1 MPNSLEEIIRKH
13 TLKNAHDYKLAIPA
27 KIIGKVIGEFPD
39 AKGDMKGTMKL
50 INEEAKR
57 VNALAPADAE
67 KELSE
72 FTFEEKKEEKK
83 EIELPSAVHG
93 KVVTRFPPE
102 PSGYPHIGHAKAA
115 WLDYE
120 AAKRYGGKM
129 LLRFDDTNP
138 EKEKQEYVEAI
149 REGLL
154 WLGIDWGE
162 ESCTSDRMEEFY
174 TYCDEMFVK
183 YAAYVC
189 TCTAE
194 EVKKGREE
202 RRACDCSARE
212 PQESMALFRKM
223 RGSVRSDGIG
233 AGAEAG
239 SEQSAS
245 GMEEGEA
252 IVRYRGDMKSENSV
266 MRDPTLFRIIKKGHY
281 RQGSKFV
288 VWPSYDFAAP
298 IMDSLEGVTHAMRTK
313 EYELRNP
320 LYFAVLKKLDLRAPQ
335 LIEFSRLAIKNAPIS
350 KRLITPLIESKKV
363 EGWDDPR
370 LPTLSALKR
379 KGILPEAIREFVLS
393 FGLSKVESEPNWDKL
408 LSINRKMLDE
418 RCVRRFF
425 VRSPVKLSVTGA
437 IAKEAVAKNHPGKP
451 EMGERK
457 IATNGVFY
465 IAGPDAEALQVNE
478 TFRLK
483 ELYNLT
489 LVSKDADGL
498 VAKYE
503 GEEGLA
509 AKKIQWVPQDS
520 AVKCIVR
527 VPHDLLDDSG
537 NFVEGSMGQDEGF
550 CEASCKGLADGAVVQ
565 FERYGYARLDAK
577 EDNSLTFIFSC

>member
-39 AKGDMKGTMKL
+39 AKADMKGTMKL

-67 KELSE
+67 KELAE

-83 EIELPSAVHG
+83 EIELPAAVQG
-93 KVVTRFPPE
+93 RVVTRFPPE
-102 PSGYPHIGHAKAA
+102 PSGYPHIGHAKAV

-149 REGLL
+149 KQGLL

-162 ESCTSDRMEEFY
+162 ESYTSDRMEEFY
-174 TYCDEMFVK
+174 AYADEMFVK

-189 TCTAE
+189 TCSAE

-202 RRACDCSARE
+202 KKACDCSARE

-223 RGSVRSDGIG
+223 RGGRNEG
-233 AGAEAG
+233 AGSGEAAG
-239 SEQSAS
+239 SAG
-245 GMEEGEA
+245 GMEEGAA
-252 IVRYRGDMKSENSV
+252 IVRFRGNMQDDNAV
-266 MRDPTLFRIIKKGHY
+266 MRDPTLFRIIKKEHY

-320 LYFAVLKKLDLRAPQ
+320 LYFAVLRKLDLRAPQ

-350 KRLITPLIESKKV
+350 KRLITPLIESGKV

-370 LPTLSALKR
+370 LPTLFALKR
-379 KGILPEAIREFVLS
+379 RGILPEAIREFVLS
-393 FGLSKVESEPNWDKL
+393 FGLSKVESEPNYDKL
-408 LSINRKMLDE
+408 LSLNRKILDE

-425 VRSPVKLSVTGA
+425 VRQPVKLAVVEA
-437 IAKEAVAKNHPGKP
+437 PPKEAVAKNHPAKP
-451 EMGERK
+451 EMGERR
-457 IATNGVFY
+457 IATAGTFY
-465 IAGPDAEALQVNE
+465 IAGPDADALQVGE

-483 ELYNLT
+483 ELYNVT
-489 LVSKDADGL
+489 LIAKNPEAL
-498 VAKYE
+498 MAKYE
-503 GEEGLA
+503 GDEGLA
-509 AKKIQWVPQDS
+509 AKKIQWVATD
-520 AVKCIVR
+520 AALACKVR
-527 VPHDLLDDSG
+527 VPHDLLDDAG
-537 NFVEGSMGQDEGF
+537 NFVENSMGEDSGY
-550 CEASCKGLADGAVVQ
+550 CEASCNDLPEGAVVQ
-565 FERYGYARLDAK
+565 FERYGYARLDK
-577 EDNSLTFIFSC
+577 KGDNSLTFIFSC